1 MDDTHEEYSI
11 SKEQLTSFTN
21 NVFAVAITL
30 LVLNFTVPALK
41 ETNIVLID
49 FLMSLWPQF
58 LGYTISFFIIASFFL
73 NLHDYFNHLKYVN
86 ARIFWTT
93 MLKFFF
99 IVLIPFSTLVMTE
112 YGSLQIANVFFDIN
126 ILIIGLL
133 FYVNR
138 DLLAKDMSEDVNL
151 KEERYRK
158 WRDLLIPLSA
168 AIAIGISFI
177 SPHHS
182 QYVFLILFIPLII
195 RLKD

>member
-1 MDDTHEEYSI
+1 MDIAHEEYSI

-30 LVLNFTVPALK
+30 LVLNFTVPTLK

-49 FLMSLWPQF
+49 FLMGLWPQF

-73 NLHDYFNHLKYVN
+73 NLHDYFNHIKYVN

-93 MLKFFF
+93 MLQFFF

-133 FYVNR
+133 FYINR
-138 DLLAKDMSEDVNL
+138 DLKEKDMVKAVSL

-168 AIAIGISFI
+168 AIAIGVSFI

-195 RLKD
+195 RLKA